1 MLQDSLHIDTVSHAA
16 HAVDTA
22 QTLAT
27 DITGVAAVHA
37 AVRAAADTV
46 QATPEVTGL
55 TVDSLMS
62 YADCGYFVGDSLLHA
77 EQPARQWGFP
87 LTATPFRLSHNGWSY
102 PVLLLCALLL
112 CGILRRMKGKVRDLL
127 RSFFFPIPG
136 KKDDPTAEDPVGLAT
151 RLMAVMLLTIS
162 ATLAT
167 FVFTQS
173 DVSYYPFP
181 ETPYLLLA
189 VFAVAWLLFFLMK
202 RLAFGFVN
210 WIFFRSEK
218 IFTWTRANTLLLT
231 VESLLMLFLALA
243 AVFLP
248 VRSDGLMMA
257 TLVVLAFVKI
267 LLLFKT
273 YQIFFPKLYGT
284 LHLFVYFCTLEMMPL
299 LVMYILLQQTA
310 WVFMLKI

>member
-16 HAVDTA
+16 DTA
-22 QTLAT
+22 QALAADT
-27 DITGVAAVHA
+27 TGVAAVHT
-37 AVRAAADTV
+37 VSHAAADTI
-46 QATPEVTGL
+46 QATPEAGGL

-112 CGILRRMKGKVRDLL
+112 CGILRRMKGKVQELL

-151 RLMAVMLLTIS
+151 RLMAVTLLTIS
-162 ATLAT
+162 ATLVT
-167 FVFTQS
+167 FVHLQTG
-173 DVSYYPFP
+173 VSYYPFP

-189 VFAVAWLLFFLMK
+189 FYATAWLLFFMLK

-210 WIFFRSEK
+210 WIFFRAEK
-218 IFTWTRANTLLLT
+218 IFTWTRANTLLVA
-231 VESLLMLFLALA
+231 VESLLMLVLALM

-248 VRSDGLMMA
+248 VVPGDLLIA
-257 TLVVLAFVKI
+257 VLAALFVVKI

-284 LHLFVYFCTLEMMPL
+284 LHLFVYFCTLELMPL
-299 LVMYILLQQTA
+299 LVMYMLLQQTG
-310 WVFMLKI
+310 WVFVLKI